1 MAITYEWSFPNFEVD
16 SENKVKTIHW
26 RYTAVDGEYS
36 ASMYGSCAGSEAMD
50 FDAMTKDH
58 AIACVVENNLREE
71 VIAEP
76 ASNPVPGEI
85 PTLVTAPVLVVKPLS
100 LEEMQSNLSAQIESQ
115 KNIAVTLKTKEW

>member
-36 ASMYGSCAGSEAMD
+36 ASMYGSCAGSEGMD

-58 AIACVVENNLREE
+58 AIMCVTEN
-71 VIAEP
+71 
-76 ASNPVPGEI
+76 
-85 PTLVTAPVLVVKPLS
+85 
-100 LEEMQSNLSAQIESQ
+100 QSEADMKEGLAIQIEAQ
-115 KNIAVTLKTKEW
+115 KNPETISKTKEW